1 MRIPEQR
8 EPEFIINN
16 LDIFSQPEHESYT
29 GIHLEIYIYFFVILV
44 AKLLILSCYR
54 GIPCCFAA
62 GCNVAFQY
70 FSHCYL
76 IFQRVYQ

>member
-29 GIHLEIYIYFFVILV
+29 GIHLEIYIIFCYTCCKTSHIV
-44 AKLLILSCYR
+44 LL
-54 GIPCCFAA
+54 
-62 GCNVAFQY
+62 
-70 FSHCYL
+70 
-76 IFQRVYQ
+76 

>member
-16 LDIFSQPEHESYT
+16 LDIFSQSQHESYT
-29 GIHLEIYIYFFVILV
+29 GFHLEIFFCVCYTF

-76 IFQRVYQ
+76 IFQRVYR